1 MSPGGQ
7 WYPATSDYGHGLLGT
22 GRLFYDQHYASS
34 GNYVG
39 RDTEDAPAGGWGGGA
54 FSPMEIASGIA
65 RTDARPGSGNRQV
78 GLNLLGRLG
87 MFGDDFGATRPET
100 GFGGTYEGPDP
111 DINPVTG
118 AGSGLWT

>member
-1 MSPGGQ
+1 M
-7 WYPATSDYGHGLLGT
+7 L
-22 GRLFYDQHYASS
+22 
-34 GNYVG
+34 
-39 RDTEDAPAGGWGGGA
+39 
-54 FSPMEIASGIA
+54 
-65 RTDARPGSGNRQV
+65 